1 MGLVNQTLPGLYNG
15 VSQQPDELRLDTQVT
30 EMINCHPSI
39 VEGVQKR
46 QPALIVSTDTT
57 MPADV
62 FIHMYDRG
70 AGDEQYILVVQ
81 DGAWKAFD
89 AVTGLAI
96 NGMDWVYDSYL
107 NLTTGAT
114 AATSFSMVTV
124 GDTTYVVNKTKTVTT
139 DGITSDNGDPN
150 WETNFYYWVKR
161 TTEIRFGENSS
172 ETKGYDYYI
181 YKNGGQVA
189 TAMGSDSTGII
200 ADLDT
205 NLSSGSGL
213 NFMEDTPDTW
223 LVSGASNTSKEL
235 LFYQGDFIASTHDVL
250 DPYTLEVLIPGDIGS
265 SMSISGSD
273 DGSSWVSLY
282 SDGPNYSNQDSKT
295 VTLQSTYKYF
305 LVTKHRTTGYLY
317 SAIDLNAT
325 PTSNVDKKGS
335 VLKISDTSGAS
346 YSGADSW
353 GNQATESWTGTI
365 AKLQDLPTALGFP
378 GAVIEVSGDDKN
390 SFDNFYVKYDS
401 VYSETFKPGL
411 VNAFDNGTMPKKLER
426 LADGTFSMSTV
437 DWDARKVGDEDTASM
452 PSFVD
457 STITDVFFYK
467 NRLGFLSGDNI
478 ILSETGEYYN
488 FFPTT
493 VTDVLDS
500 DPIDVAVDS
509 NQAVKLAY
517 AVPYNKELLVFGEH
531 QQFILSAS
539 KALSPKDVNI
549 QQSTAYTIN
558 KDVVPLTLGPNVFFT
573 TDKLNSSIVREYYV
587 VPDTSNNTAAN
598 ITAHCPSYVPNGLIK
613 LAGSEKHDMLF
624 GITGTDNKIY
634 VYNYYWQGE
643 EKAQSAWHTW
653 EIESDETIFNIEVL
667 ESNLMLMVAYP
678 DGTKAFET
686 INLELPTDLTTVS
699 YEDGGD
705 TPVHSNIVLS
715 KWGVPSGSSNV
726 DSNRASLLLRD
737 LRLSMG
743 DNSYYGLRVT
753 RGAVTSTWLNYDEST
768 LAKIGDHK
776 YPVVGNANNLQIEL
790 VSHINKGFKLNSLS
804 WRGQLHLKGSRG
816 I

>member
-46 QPALIVSTDTT
+46 QPAINVNTISAIPL
-57 MPADV
+57 DV

-70 AGDEQYILVVQ
+70 AGDEQYMLVVRN
-81 DGAWKAFD
+81 GGWKVFD
-89 AVTGLAI
+89 ANTGIAI
-96 NGMDWVYDSYL
+96 DGMNWVYDTYL
-107 NLTTGAT
+107 NLPSGAT
-114 AATSFSMVTV
+114 AASSFSMVTV
-124 GDTTYVVNKTKTVTT
+124 GDTTFVVNKTKTITT

-161 TTEIRFGENSS
+161 TTEIRFGQNSS

-181 YKNGGQVA
+181 YNNGGQIS

-200 ADLDT
+200 AALAS
-205 NLSSGSGL
+205 NIASGSGL
-213 NFMEDTPDTW
+213 TFIEDSTDTW
-223 LVSGASNTSKEL
+223 LVSGAVGTSKEL
-235 LFYQGDFIASTHDVL
+235 LFYQGAFIASTSDVL
-250 DPYTLEVLIPGDIGS
+250 DPITLDVVTPGVVGS

-273 DGSSWVSLY
+273 DGTSWVSLY
-282 SDGPNYSNQDSKT
+282 SDGPSYSNTPSKT

-305 LVTKHRTTGYLY
+305 LVTKDRTTGYLY
-317 SAIDLNAT
+317 SAIDLNSTAT
-325 PTSNVDKKGS
+325 TNVNIKGS
-335 VLKISDTSGAS
+335 VLKIADTSGSS

-353 GNQATESWTGTI
+353 GNQATEAWTGTI

-378 GAVIEVSGDDKN
+378 GAVIEVAGDDSN
-390 SFDNFYVKYDS
+390 SFDNFYVKFDK
-401 VYSETFKPGL
+401 VYKETFRPGL
-411 VNAFDNGTMPKKLER
+411 VNAFDAATMPQKLER
-426 LADGTFSMSTV
+426 LANGTFSMSPIN
-437 DWDARKVGDEDTASM
+437 WKSRKVGDEDTAPM
-452 PSFVD
+452 PSFVGN
-457 STITDVFFYK
+457 TVTDVFFYK

-478 ILSETGEYYN
+478 LLSETGEFYN

-509 NQAVKLAY
+509 NQAVKLVY
-517 AVPYNKELLVFGEH
+517 AIPYNKELLVFGEE

-549 QQSTAYTIN
+549 QQSTAYSIN
-558 KDVVPLTLGPNVFFT
+558 KNVAPITLGPNVFFT
-573 TDKLNSSIVREYYV
+573 TNKLNSSIVREYFV
-587 VPDTSNNTAAN
+587 VPDTSTNTADN
-598 ITAHCPSYVPNGLIK
+598 ITAHCPSYIPNDLIK
-613 LAGSEKHDMLF
+613 LTGSEKHDMLF
-624 GITGTDNKIY
+624 GITGLDNKIY
-634 VYNYYWQGE
+634 VYNYYWQGA

-653 EIESDETIFNIEVL
+653 EIEADERVFNIEVL
-667 ESNLMLMVAYP
+667 DSKLILITSNTNL
-678 DGTKAFET
+678 TKTFKT
-686 INLELPTDLTTVS
+686 INLEMPTDLTTVV
-699 YEDGGD
+699 YTDGGD
-705 TPVHSNIVLS
+705 TPVRSSILMS
-715 KWGVPSGSSNV
+715 KWGVPNGSSNV

-743 DNSYYGLRVT
+743 DNSYYGVRVT
-753 RGAVTSTWLNYDEST
+753 RGDLTSTWLNYNENT
-768 LAKIGDHK
+768 LAIIGDHK
-776 YPVVGNANNLQIEL
+776 YPVIGNANNLKIEL
-790 VSHINKGFKLNSLS
+790 VNEINKGFKLNSLS